1 MGMEATRAE
10 VKAAG
15 AMVAVME
22 VVAKGAEVMTAA
34 TMVEVAMA
42 AAVVAAAERRRDSG
56 EGENGEG
63 IFSATA
69 KGFRHDEGRCVGW
82 VPSLSAIEAGK
93 QS

>member
-56 EGENGEG
+56 RESERRRDFFCDGEG
-63 IFSATA
+63 ISSRRRALCWLGSF
-69 KGFRHDEGRCVGW
+69 
-82 VPSLSAIEAGK
+82 IERN
-93 QS
+93 